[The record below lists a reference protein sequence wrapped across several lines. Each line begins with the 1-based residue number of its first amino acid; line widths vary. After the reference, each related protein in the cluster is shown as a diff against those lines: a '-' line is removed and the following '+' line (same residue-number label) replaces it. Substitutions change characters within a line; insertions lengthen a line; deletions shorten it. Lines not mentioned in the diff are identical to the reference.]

1 MMASIDA
8 EFRGQMRAPS
18 LVIWLVAATM
28 ILFVVWAKFAWIDEI
43 VKAEGEVVSA
53 ARPQIIQNLEGGILA
68 ELLVREGDLVQLGQ
82 VMARLRDTQFR
93 AAVDDLQEQLAAAQI
108 RQLRLEAEMA
118 GESTFAV
125 PADLAAVAPEI
136 AESEQTLLAARQADY
151 QSQVDGAQSILTET
165 QRELAVM
172 EDLLKREIAALVE
185 VTRARKANTDAQNV
199 LNEIVTGAQLARAS
213 DYSDVLSEIG
223 TLKQELRL
231 AQDQLARTVIISPM
245 RGIVNAVGVATIGGV
260 IRPGED
266 ILTIIPDGDQLF
278 VEARVRPADIAN
290 VVAGQQAMI
299 KLTAYDYTIYGSIPG
314 EVTFISADTFDDE
327 RRADLPPHYKV
338 TLTVDLSQRTE
349 RQQGI
354 EIRPGMQAT
363 VELYTGKKTV
373 LQYLTKPL
381 YRGSEA
387 LREP

>member
-1 MMASIDA
+1 MAAIDA

-18 LVIWLVAATM
+18 LVIWLVAATV
-28 ILFVVWAKFAWIDEI
+28 ILFIGWAKFAWIDEI

-68 ELLVREGDLVQLGQ
+68 ELLVSEGDLVQPGQ
-82 VMARLRDTQFR
+82 VLARLRDTQFR
-93 AAVDDLQEQLAAAQI
+93 AAVDDLEEQLAAAQI
-108 RQLRLEAEMA
+108 RQMRLESEMA
-118 GESTFAV
+118 GGSTFTV
-125 PADLAAVAPEI
+125 PADLAAIAPEI

-165 QRELAVM
+165 ERELAVM
-172 EDLLKREIAALVE
+172 EDLLEREIAALVE

-213 DYSDVLSEIG
+213 DYSDVLSAIG

-231 AQDQLARTVIISPM
+231 AQDQLARTVITSPM

-266 ILTIIPDGDQLF
+266 IFTIIPDGDQLF

-290 VVAGQQAMI
+290 VVAGQQATI
-299 KLTAYDYTIYGSIPG
+299 KLTAYDYTIYGSLPG
-314 EVTFISADTFDDE
+314 EVTFISADTFEDE

-363 VELYTGKKTV
+363 VELYTGEKTI

>member
-1 MMASIDA
+1 MASIDA

-68 ELLVREGDLVQLGQ
+68 ELLVREGDLVQPGQ

-118 GESTFAV
+118 GESTFTV

-338 TLTVDLSQRTE
+338 TLTVDLSQRTD